1 MRIGWNQPQPIR
13 FSAQRPSW
21 CIATWRR
28 SRPVLRTANYLEFPM
43 NGMRAYSAQAATFVK
58 RGSPPS
64 RTATILAASAAAL
77 AAAAL
82 YNTYRARKVERD
94 HPPTGRFITVVGV
107 RLHYIEGGDGPPV
120 VLLHGNVVTAED
132 YIWSG
137 VFDRVAE
144 RHRAI
149 TFDRPGFGFSDRPRG
164 ALWTAAEQAA
174 LLRQAFSRLGI
185 ERPVVVGHSWG
196 AIVALELALNHP
208 DAVSGL
214 VLLAG
219 YYAMTPRV
227 DALPVAASAI
237 PLVGDALR
245 YTVSPLLGAALLPL
259 NLKAMFAPLPVPDH
273 FKRQFPYGFP
283 VRPAQIRAEAQDAVT
298 MMPTAAAMRDR
309 FGDLRLPVAIMAGTR
324 DRIVDHESHAAWL
337 HGAIA
342 DSDPRLIDG
351 AGHMVHYAV
360 PEGVADVI
368 EAVSDRVRLQPIVTG
383 PAMSH
388 F

>member
-1 MRIGWNQPQPIR
+1 
-13 FSAQRPSW
+13 
-21 CIATWRR
+21 
-28 SRPVLRTANYLEFPM
+28 M
-43 NGMRAYSAQAATFVK
+43 NGMRSYSAQAANSVK
-58 RGSPPS
+58 HSSPPS
-64 RTATILAASAAAL
+64 WTGTILAASAAAL

-82 YNTYRARKVERD
+82 YNTHRARKVERD
-94 HPPTGRFITVVGV
+94 HPPTGRFVTVDGV
-107 RLHYIEGGDGPPV
+107 RLHYIEGGGGPPV

-137 VFDRVAE
+137 VFDRVAK
-144 RHRAI
+144 RHRVI

-164 ALWTAAEQAA
+164 ALWTAAEQAD
-174 LLRQAFSRLGI
+174 LLRRAFSRLGI

-237 PLVGDALR
+237 PVVGDALR
-245 YTVSPLLGAALLPL
+245 YTVSPLLGAVLLPL

-309 FGDLRLPVAIMAGTR
+309 LGGLHLPLVIMAGTK
-324 DRIVDHESHAAWL
+324 DRIVDHESHAVWL
-337 HGAIA
+337 HQTIA
-342 DSDPRLIDG
+342 DSDLRLIDG

-360 PEGVADVI
+360 PERVAEAI
-368 EAVSDRVRLQPIVTG
+368 EAVSNGGRLQPIVTDL
-383 PAMSH
+383 AKSH
-388 F
+388 T